1 MDKYKARMQIEDTLN
16 GVLYH
21 DDIIDEIFD
30 LVIGSGI
37 EKPFFKKLITNI
49 ELVKILG
56 ARVVETKNFEK
67 LKDAEDLYSMKFKG
81 KNMNLRMLF
90 SYDVKS
96 STIMLHCFYE
106 REDSGKD
113 SYSSHISIAIK
124 RKKEMVESYEK
135 QD

>member
-37 EKPFFKKLITNI
+37 DKPFFKKLITNI

-67 LKDAEDLYSMKFKG
+67 LKDVEDLYSMKFKG